1 MALPSA
7 LESSRTASADSIRY
21 LFKAM
26 HLNQFKINNM
36 HADAAAYFLVISRSE
51 NYFNGTNLFSTWG
64 SNGVVVLPLEVL
76 SLSGGGVGVS
86 EC

>member
-1 MALPSA
+1 
-7 LESSRTASADSIRY
+7 
-21 LFKAM
+21 M

-36 HADAAAYFLVISRSE
+36 HAAPSQLI
-51 NYFNGTNLFSTWG
+51 FSL
-64 SNGVVVLPLEVL
+64 SVVPKTTLMVRTSFQHEEAMLMLPLEVL